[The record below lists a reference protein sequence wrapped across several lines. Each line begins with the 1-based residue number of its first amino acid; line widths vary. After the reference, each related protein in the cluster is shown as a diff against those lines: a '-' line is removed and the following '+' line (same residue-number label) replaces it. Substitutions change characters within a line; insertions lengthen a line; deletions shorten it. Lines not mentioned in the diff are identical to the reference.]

1 MIPRKV
7 AATMALTLLSPAVAM
22 AEPGGLGPEDRVQ
35 LATYARDTW
44 RSIEAITSGV
54 DLPADSLRREGDVWI
69 PTGLTSPSNIAAY
82 LWSTLAAENLGLI
95 TRDESSRRLSRTLEA
110 ISRLERSNGFYY
122 NWYDPTSG
130 EKSTTW
136 PGGGPVRPFLSSVDN
151 GWLAAA
157 LMVLNNARPDLRPVV
172 EPLLDP
178 MNFAFF
184 YNPYDA
190 SNPVAHPGLLRG
202 GYWPDEQ
209 AFTEFHYGTL
219 NTEPRIASYVGIARG
234 QLPGEHY
241 YRMHRAGG
249 SPGSPTRNYAGV
261 PVVEGTQDVRGIRLV
276 PTWDGTMFEALMV
289 TLFVPEAEWAP
300 ESWGVNHPLYVKAQI
315 DFGLK
320 DPRLGF
326 WGVSAS
332 CDPEGGYY
340 AFGVPGVG
348 AWSSI
353 NPPAHGREGVVTP
366 HASLLALRYAPAE
379 TMTNLRTMTERF
391 PVVYGPHG
399 FLDSVDVIT
408 GRVSDR
414 ILILDQG
421 MILAAIANALN
432 GDVLV
437 RAFSD
442 GAVEA
447 AVRPLIAPERFEAGF
462 ASTTAPHTPKVVP
475 VSAADASV
483 LTVET
488 EWVSDLPSVPPIPA
502 PHLSR
507 SRKTTAQAPFALEET
522 LQATIEGRPGQ
533 PLKRRGRKGHRGR
546 DANSADQEQQLTQA
560 PPDEQ
565 RFGTC

>member
-1 MIPRKV
+1 MTPRKV
-7 AATMALTLLSPAVAM
+7 AATVALTLLSPAVSTAQ
-22 AEPGGLGPEDRVQ
+22 PSGLGPEDRAQ

-44 RSIEAITSGV
+44 RSIETITSGV
-54 DLPADSLRREGDVWI
+54 DLPADALRREGDVWI

-95 TRDESSRRLSRTLEA
+95 TRDESTRRLSRTLEA
-110 ISRLERSNGFYY
+110 VARLERSNGFYY

-130 EKSTTW
+130 AKSRTW
-136 PGGGPVRPFLSSVDN
+136 PGGGLVRPFLSSVDN

-157 LMVLNNARPDLRPVV
+157 LMVLNNARPELRPVV
-172 EPLLDP
+172 APLLDP

-190 SNPVAHPGLLRG
+190 NDPVAHPGQLRG
-202 GYWPDEQ
+202 GYWPDERV
-209 AFTEFHYGTL
+209 FTEFHYGTL

-234 QLPGEHY
+234 QLPGAHY
-241 YRMHRAGG
+241 YHMHRAGG
-249 SPGSPTRNYAGV
+249 SPGAPTRSYAGV
-261 PVVEGTQDVRGIRLV
+261 SVVEGSQEVRGMRLV

-315 DFGLK
+315 DFGLN

-348 AWSSI
+348 AWSSL

-379 TMTNLRTMTERF
+379 TMANLRAMAARF
-391 PVVYGPHG
+391 PVYGPHG
-399 FLDSVDVIT
+399 FADSVDVIT

-414 ILILDQG
+414 VLILDQG
-421 MILAAIANALN
+421 MILAAIANALHD
-432 GDVLV
+432 DVLV

-447 AVRPLIAPERFEAGF
+447 TVRPLIAPERFEAGLT
-462 ASTTAPHTPKVVP
+462 SHTSSRTPRAVP
-475 VSAADASV
+475 VSLATASV
-483 LTVET
+483 LAAET
-488 EWVSDLPSVPPIPA
+488 EWLSDSPTVPPIPA
-502 PHLSR
+502 PHLSP
-507 SRKTTAQAPFALEET
+507 SRQAVKAPFALGDT
-522 LQATIEGRPGQ
+522 LQATTEGRPN
-533 PLKRRGRKGHRGR
+533 PPPKRRSRKGRRNKDGEF
-546 DANSADQEQQLTQA
+546 ADQERLVQA
-560 PPDEQ
+560 PPDERDFLQ
-565 RFGTC
+565 TG